1 MIAAPKL
8 LLALAPLFPWDRPSE
23 SALGHHHLI
32 AAYCFTWGLQLAYL
46 GYIGLKWLAVSKAE
60 RQQPPE

>member
-1 MIAAPKL
+1 MPAS
-8 LLALAPLFPWDRPSE
+8 LFPWDRVNE

-46 GYIGLKWLAVSKAE
+46 GYIGLKWRAVANADRLKRRDAMK
-60 RQQPPE
+60 RN

>member
-1 MIAAPKL
+1 ML
-8 LLALAPLFPWDRPSE
+8 SSLFPWDRPNE

-46 GYIGLKWLAVSKAE
+46 AYVGLKWRALAKAD
-60 RQQPPE
+60 RNSSAK